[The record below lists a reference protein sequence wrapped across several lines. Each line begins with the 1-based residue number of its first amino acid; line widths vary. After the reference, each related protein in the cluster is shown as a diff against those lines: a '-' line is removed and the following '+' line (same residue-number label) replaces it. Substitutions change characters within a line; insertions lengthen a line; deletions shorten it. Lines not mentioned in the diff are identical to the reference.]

1 MKSTIKIRQ
10 SKIENLLPW
19 IWNGV
24 QCDDFYSVGGRVD
37 LVSVEY
43 GYNSSL
49 WAVDADANE
58 NISDKNITA
67 HSYKIIAKQQ
77 KN

>member
-37 LVSVEY
+37 LASVEY